1 MMSGHMST
9 AALQQLPLLS
19 DPAGSDWRVRRSG
32 RARRLS
38 VRVFRDGG
46 VEIVVPARVGPQLV
60 AAFVAR
66 HREWI
71 ARQQQRVPTIDC
83 SFPPRQIVLAAL
95 GETWECRVV
104 PQGPLL
110 RECRLAVISADG
122 IDAGGNVVGGNGV
135 LELCL
140 ARGEPVVRRAL
151 LGWLVAHAAEA
162 LQPQLAALALDMG
175 QRYRRMQVR
184 TQRTRWGSCSTRG
197 TISLNCCLLFHR
209 PEVVRYLCVH
219 ELAHLAHM
227 NHSARFWQHVAQF
240 EPQWREL
247 DRELARGWHVVPG
260 WLLSALRA

>member
-1 MMSGHMST
+1 MMSSQMST

-71 ARQQQRVPTIDC
+71 ERQQRRVPTIDC
-83 SFPPRQIVLAAL
+83 SFPPSQIVLGAL
-95 GETWECRVV
+95 GETWLCRVV

-110 RECRLAVISADG
+110 REYG
-122 IDAGGNVVGGNGV
+122 AGGNDPGGGGV

-140 ARGEPVVRRAL
+140 TRGELAVRRAL
-151 LGWLVAHAAEA
+151 LGWLVAHAAAA
-162 LQPQLAALALDMG
+162 LQPALAALALRMG
-175 QRYRRMQVR
+175 HSYRRLQVR

-227 NHSARFWQHVAQF
+227 NHSARFWQHVARF

-247 DRELARGWHVVPG
+247 DRELARGWGVVPG